1 VLPLSVF
8 MMQKIVFSLR
18 LGTDCDKNH
27 LVSIRIPFNRPA
39 LVGSELTY
47 VGQAVAGGHA
57 SGDGPFTKRA
67 QAMLEKSFNAN
78 RVLLTTSCTSALEL
92 AALLCDLRPGD
103 EVIVPSYTFVSTANA
118 FVLRGARPV
127 FVDVRPDT
135 LNIDE
140 RLIEQAITPRTRAI
154 FPVHYAGVA
163 CEMDAIMHIAGR
175 HGLLVVEDAAQGVYA
190 RYKDRWLGTI
200 GHMGC
205 YSFHE
210 TKNVSCGEGGA
221 LVINDRA
228 MEQRAEILREKGTNR
243 SQFMRG
249 QADKYTWV
257 DVGSSYLP
265 SDMLA
270 AFLLGQ
276 IENMEK
282 ITRRRGEIFDRYV
295 AILAPL
301 VERGLIEIPTLP
313 PHCSPNYHMFYV
325 LTADVEE
332 RTALIAHLGAA
343 GILAV
348 FHYVPL
354 HSSPFARSLG
364 VSQTCLPRTEELSA
378 RLLRLPMY
386 FDITDQEVEEVASLV
401 LDFYRTRT
409 STVMQ
414 AHDI

>member
-1 VLPLSVF
+1 
-8 MMQKIVFSLR
+8 M
-18 LGTDCDKNH
+18 T
-27 LVSIRIPFNRPA
+27 IRIPFNKPCV
-39 LVGSELTY
+39 VGSELTY

-67 QAMLEKSFNAN
+67 EAMLEKSFGAK
-78 RVLLTTSCTSALEL
+78 RVLLTTSCTSALEM
-92 AALLCDLRPGD
+92 AALLCDLQPGD

-154 FPVHYAGVA
+154 CPIHYAGVA
-163 CEMDAIMHIAGR
+163 CEMDAIMDIAHR
-175 HGLLVVEDAAQGVYA
+175 HGLLVVEDAAQGVFA
-190 RYKDRWLGTI
+190 RYKGRWLGTI
-200 GHMGC
+200 GHLGC

-210 TKNVSCGEGGA
+210 TKNISCGEGGA
-221 LVINDRA
+221 LLINDPA
-228 MEQRAEILREKGTNR
+228 MERRAEILREKGTDR

-249 QADKYTWV
+249 QTDRYTWV

-270 AFLLGQ
+270 AFLVGQ

-295 AILAPL
+295 TILSPL
-301 VERGLIEIPTLP
+301 VDRGLIRLPVVP

-325 LTADVEE
+325 LTADIEE
-332 RTALIAHLGAA
+332 RTALIAHLCAA

-354 HSSPFARSLG
+354 HSSPFAQSLG
-364 VSQTCLPRTEELSA
+364 MPQRHLPRTDELSA

-386 FDITDQEVEEVASLV
+386 FDLTDQEVEEVASVV
-401 LDFYRTRT
+401 LDFYRTRNAQR
-409 STVMQ
+409 MYG
-414 AHDI
+414 A

>member
-1 VLPLSVF
+1 MAF
-8 MMQKIVFSLR
+8 
-18 LGTDCDKNH
+18 
-27 LVSIRIPFNRPA
+27 RIPFNKPCI
-39 LVGSELTY
+39 VGPELTY
-47 VGQAVAGGHA
+47 VSQAIANGHA
-57 SGDGPFTKRA
+57 SGNGPFSKRA
-67 QAMLEKSFNAN
+67 QKLMEERFGA
-78 RVLLTTSCTSALEL
+78 RRTLLTTSCTAALEM
-92 AALLCDLRPGD
+92 AALLYGLGPGD
-103 EVIVPSYTFVSTANA
+103 EVILPSYTFVSTANA
-118 FVLRGARPV
+118 VALRGATPV
-127 FVDVRPDT
+127 FVDIRRDT

-140 RLIEQAITPRTRAI
+140 RLIEAAITPRTRAI
-154 FPVHYAGVA
+154 FPVHYAGVG
-163 CEMDAIMHIAGR
+163 CEMDEIMAIALR
-175 HGLLVVEDAAQGVYA
+175 HNLLVVEDAAQGVFAKYNHQ
-190 RYKDRWLGTI
+190 WLGTI

-210 TKNVSCGEGGA
+210 TKNFSCGEGCA
-221 LVINDRA
+221 LTINDPA
-228 MEQRAEILREKGTNR
+228 LEKRAEILREKGTNR

>member
-1 VLPLSVF
+1 
-8 MMQKIVFSLR
+8 M
-18 LGTDCDKNH
+18 N
-27 LVSIRIPFNRPA
+27 IRIPFNKPSI
-39 LVGSELTY
+39 VGSELIY
-47 VGQAVAGGHA
+47 VGQAVAGQHA

-67 QAMLEKSFNAN
+67 QAMLENSFGAK

-92 AALLCDLRPGD
+92 AALLCDLQPGD

-118 FVLRGARPV
+118 FVLRGAKPV

-163 CEMDAIMHIAGR
+163 CEMDVIMDIAER
-175 HGLLVVEDAAQGVYA
+175 HGLLVVEDAAQGVFA

-200 GHMGC
+200 GHLGC

-210 TKNVSCGEGGA
+210 TKNLSCGEGGA
-221 LVINDRA
+221 LVINDPA

-243 SQFMRG
+243 SQFLRG
-249 QADKYTWV
+249 QTDKYTWV

-270 AFLLGQ
+270 AFLVGQ
-276 IENMEK
+276 IENMDK
-282 ITRRRGEIFDRYV
+282 ITGRRGEIFHRY
-295 AILAPL
+295 AALLAPL
-301 VERGLIEIPTLP
+301 VEQGLIGLP
-313 PHCSPNYHMFYV
+313 VVPDDCTTNYHMFYM
-325 LTADVEE
+325 LTADIEE
-332 RTALIAHLGAA
+332 RTALIAHLRSA

-354 HSSPFARSLG
+354 HSSPFAKTLG
-364 VSQTCLPRTEELSA
+364 IPSAKLPMTEELSA
-378 RLLRLPMY
+378 RLVRLPMY
-386 FDITDQEVEEVASLV
+386 FDLTDREVDEVGQAV
-401 LDFYRTRT
+401 LDFYSDRRG
-409 STVMQ
+409 TVMQ
-414 AHDI
+414 RP

>member
-1 VLPLSVF
+1 
-8 MMQKIVFSLR
+8 MTI
-18 LGTDCDKNH
+18 H
-27 LVSIRIPFNRPA
+27 IPFNKPSI
-39 LVGSELTY
+39 VGSELTY
-47 VGQAVAGGHA
+47 VGQAVAGEHA
-57 SGDGPFTKRA
+57 SGDGPFTKLA
-67 QAMLEKSFNAN
+67 QAMLEKSFGAN

-92 AALLCDLRPGD
+92 AALLCDLQPGD

-127 FVDVRPDT
+127 FVDIRPDT

-154 FPVHYAGVA
+154 FPIHYAGVA
-163 CEMDAIMHIAGR
+163 CEMDAIMDIAGR
-175 HGLLVVEDAAQGVYA
+175 HGLFVVEDAAQGVGA

-200 GHMGC
+200 GHLGC

-210 TKNVSCGEGGA
+210 TKNISCGEGGA
-221 LVINDRA
+221 LVINDPA
-228 MEQRAEILREKGTNR
+228 MEHRAEIVREKGTNR
-243 SQFMRG
+243 SQFIRG

-270 AFLLGQ
+270 AFLVGQ

-295 AILAPL
+295 DLLAPL
-301 VERGLIEIPTLP
+301 AERGVIGIPVVP
-313 PHCSPNYHMFYV
+313 PHCSTNHHMFYI
-325 LTADVEE
+325 LTADIEE
-332 RTALIAHLGAA
+332 RTALIAHLRVA
-343 GILAV
+343 GIHAV

-354 HSSPFARSLG
+354 HSSPFAQSLG
-364 VSQTCLPRTEELSA
+364 VPQGRLPRTEELSA

-386 FDITDQEVEEVASLV
+386 FDLTDHEVEEVASAV
-401 LDFYRTRT
+401 QDFYRTRHT
-409 STVMQ
+409 HGM
-414 AHDI
+414 AGA